1 MSNPTDLL
9 GKRRLIARRIGAA
22 LSAAVLVLLH
32 LVAVYLV
39 ALAYAAG
46 HASPWERD
54 AAAHSSV
61 PAGLTLVAAATSAL
75 LTWSGVKSRRLRRGW
90 YALPVA
96 LAAAALLRLTLLAPD
111 P

>member
-1 MSNPTDLL
+1 MSSPTGLP
-9 GKRRLIARRIGAA
+9 GKRRLITRRIDAV
-22 LSAAVLVLLH
+22 LSAAVLMLLH

-54 AAAHSSV
+54 VVAHSGV
-61 PAGLTLVAAATSAL
+61 PAGLALMAAATSAL
-75 LTWSGVKSRRLRRGW
+75 LTWSGVRGRLPRRGW

-96 LAAAALLRLTLLAPD
+96 LAAALLRLALLAPD